1 MTKMKILTT
10 MTALTSTASIT
21 RLTSITALIS
31 IARLTTLTTFITLT
45 TLMLSASAQAQP
57 TNKLID
63 RYTVLNPIQT
73 PAQADPLSVVI
84 SIKFAKSVVTVK
96 QAIEQLL
103 RQSGYIL
110 DKNYEVEKINSF
122 TLPKVHQAL
131 GPMSLKRMIKVLLG
145 PAWDLS
151 VDQTTRSIQI
161 VQTGNNTLQV
171 LTPDAKALLKGV
183 ITPSVLDEVV
193 VISINNNLLLLA
205 LEKIL
210 PKGWRVVLS
219 DDSQDLAIKTVS
231 VVSEDSKRAVVIK
244 KILTDV
250 GAQGFFYK
258 KLKLLVVRSH
268 QRIIK

>member
-1 MTKMKILTT
+1 MTTMKIPMT
-10 MTALTSTASIT
+10 MTALTAFMTLLMFSASIQ
-21 RLTSITALIS
+21 A
-31 IARLTTLTTFITLT
+31 
-45 TLMLSASAQAQP
+45 AQQA
-57 TNKLID
+57 NKLID

-84 SIKFAKSVVTVK
+84 SIKFAKSVLSVK

-103 RQSGYIL
+103 RQSGYTL
-110 DKNYEVEKINSF
+110 SKNYELEKINTF
-122 TLPKVHQAL
+122 TLPKVHQQL

-151 VDQTTRSIQI
+151 VDQITRNIQI
-161 VQTGNNTLQV
+161 VQTGSHTLQV

-193 VISINNNLLLLA
+193 VVSINNNLLLLA

-231 VVSEDSKRAVVIK
+231 VVSEDSKREIVIK

-268 QRIIK
+268 QTIIK

>member
-1 MTKMKILTT
+1 MTSM
-10 MTALTSTASIT
+10 
-21 RLTSITALIS
+21 
-31 IARLTTLTTFITLT
+31 TTLTALATLTAFITLT
-45 TLMLSASAQAQP
+45 LSASAQAQP
-57 TNKLID
+57 ANQLID

-73 PAQADPLSVVI
+73 PAQADPLSVII
-84 SIKFAKSVVTVK
+84 SIKFAKSVVSVK

-103 RQSGYIL
+103 RQSGYTL
-110 DKNYEVEKINSF
+110 SKNYNVEKIKRF
-122 TLPKVHQAL
+122 TLPKVHQQL

-145 PAWDLS
+145 SAWDFQ
-151 VDQTTRSIQI
+151 VDPITRSIQI
-161 VQTGNNTLQV
+161 VQTDSNTLQV
-171 LTPDAKALLKGV
+171 LTPNAKAKALLKGV

-193 VISINNNLLLLA
+193 IVSINNNLLPLA

-231 VVSEDSKRAVVIK
+231 VVSEDSNRAVVIK
-244 KILTDV
+244 KILTDI

-268 QRIIK
+268 QTIIK

>member
-1 MTKMKILTT
+1 MTNMKNPTT
-10 MTALTSTASIT
+10 MTALTSTASIAT
-21 RLTSITALIS
+21 FASM
-31 IARLTTLTTFITLT
+31 TTLTAFMTL
-45 TLMLSASAQAQP
+45 LILSASAQAQQA
-57 TNKLID
+57 NKLID

-73 PAQADPLSVVI
+73 PAQADPLSVII
-84 SIKFAKSVVTVK
+84 SIKFAKSVVSVK

-103 RQSGYIL
+103 RQSGYTL
-110 DKNYEVEKINSF
+110 NKNYNLEKINRL
-122 TLPKVHQAL
+122 TLPKVHQEL

-145 PAWDLS
+145 SAWDLS
-151 VDQTTRSIQI
+151 VDQATRSIQI
-161 VQTGNNTLQV
+161 VQTGSDTLQV

-193 VISINNNLLLLA
+193 VVSLNNNLLLLA

-268 QRIIK
+268 QTIIK